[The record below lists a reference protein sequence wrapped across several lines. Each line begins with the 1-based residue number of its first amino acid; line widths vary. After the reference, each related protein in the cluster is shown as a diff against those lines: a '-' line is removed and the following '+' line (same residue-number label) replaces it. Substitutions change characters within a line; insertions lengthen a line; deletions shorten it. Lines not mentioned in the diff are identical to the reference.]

1 MPLLFL
7 GFVFV
12 FVSLMWLVW
21 TITLLFWPVALL
33 IAGCVVLRG
42 QMRHWR
48 GFASGRGAF
57 PIGDRWARPNHNT
70 AFADYREATLRN
82 FDEERGEFHDFV
94 GRLRKSRDKVEFDRF
109 IAERRARLDGPMP
122 GQSPAI

>member
-33 IAGCVVLRG
+33 IVGCVVLRG

-57 PIGDRWARPNHNT
+57 PIGDRPTRSNHNA
-70 AFADYREATLRN
+70 AFEDYREATLRN
-82 FDEERGEFHDFV
+82 LDEERGEFHSFA

-109 IAERRARLDGPMP
+109 IAERRTRESGTEGA
-122 GQSPAI
+122 PA

>member
-1 MPLLFL
+1 MSAAKALRNYAGAVSCPGNQVQRRLEARAMPLLFL
-7 GFVFV
+7 GFAFV
-12 FVSLMWLVW
+12 FVSLMWLIW

-57 PIGDRWARPNHNT
+57 PIGDRPTRSNHKI
-70 AFADYREATLRN
+70 
-82 FDEERGEFHDFV
+82 
-94 GRLRKSRDKVEFDRF
+94 GR
-109 IAERRARLDGPMP
+109 A
-122 GQSPAI
+122 

>member
-7 GFVFV
+7 GFAFV

-48 GFASGRGAF
+48 GFASGQGAF
-57 PIGDRWARPNHNT
+57 PIGDRPRPNHNT
-70 AFADYREATLRN
+70 AFADYREATLRHL
-82 FDEERGEFHDFV
+82 DEERGEFHNFV

-109 IAERRARLDGPMP
+109 IAERRARLDGPMSA
-122 GQSPAI
+122 QSPAI